1 LTPDPPR
8 CYIWLEPIN
17 TDDEEHKVI
26 GKKMLDAL
34 NEQINAELY
43 SAYLYRAMAAQFE
56 ADNLRGFAH
65 WMDVQAKEEENHAR
79 KIYEFLVDRGGRV
92 VLKAIGAPP
101 AEWKSALAVFEDSYA
116 HEQKVTGLINR
127 LFEMA
132 AKENDYPT
140 QVELQWFVK
149 EQVEEEKSAGDIVAM
164 LKMVGE
170 SGTPLIMLDRQLAA
184 RGAGK

>member
-1 LTPDPPR
+1 
-8 CYIWLEPIN
+8 
-17 TDDEEHKVI
+17 
-26 GKKMLDAL
+26 MLDAL

-127 LFEMA
+127 LVDLA
-132 AKENDYPT
+132 RAENDHAAE
-140 QVELQWFVK
+140 VFLAWFVS
-149 EQVEEEKSAGDIVAM
+149 EQVEEEANASQIVEK
-164 LKMVGE
+164 LKMIKEQPQG
-170 SGTPLIMLDRQLAA
+170 LLMLDAQLAG
-184 RGAGK
+184 RE